1 MKVSDQLYA
10 QWTRGKTGFDTL
22 VMREGSVP
30 AENSSPVAQSV
41 V

>member
-1 MKVSDQLYA
+1 MKVGDQLHA

-22 VMREGSVP
+22 VLRKNYVP
-30 AENSSPVAQSV
+30 AENPNPVTQPV